1 MQRRLISDYV
11 YFTESRSLVI
21 ELDSHEDKM
30 CSYFV
35 QREIITQLVPTEHK
49 VGYNDWTHLWIKP

>member
-21 ELDSHEDKM
+21 ELDSHEDKRP
-30 CSYFV
+30 YVFV
-35 QREIITQLVPTEHK
+35 FCAEGNNYTAST
-49 VGYNDWTHLWIKP
+49 N